1 MNRAIRT
8 LTVLLLLSL
17 GLLAADA
24 KDQSFTGTV
33 SDTMCGARHTMMPG
47 LSDAQC
53 VRACAKA
60 GSEYALVV
68 GSKVYTLKGNKAD
81 IDKFAGEKATVTG
94 KLTGNVIQATSV
106 AAPKK

>member
-1 MNRAIRT
+1 MKRAIRI
-8 LTVLLLLSL
+8 LAVLLLLSL

-24 KDQSFTGTV
+24 KDQTLTGTV

-53 VRACAKA
+53 VRTCAKA
-60 GSEYALVV
+60 GSDYALVV

-81 IDKFAGEKATVTG
+81 LDKFAGEKAKVTG
-94 KLTGNVIQATSV
+94 KVTGNVIQATSI
-106 AAPKK
+106 AKSKK